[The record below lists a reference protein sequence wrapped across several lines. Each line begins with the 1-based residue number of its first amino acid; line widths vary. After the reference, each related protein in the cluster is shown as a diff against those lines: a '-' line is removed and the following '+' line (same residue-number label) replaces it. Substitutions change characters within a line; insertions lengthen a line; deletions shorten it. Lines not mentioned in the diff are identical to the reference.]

1 MEGALSEPEQMG
13 GGTFQLQDPE
23 FHALTSGGCSLALLL
38 FRPGLQPTLPSLV
51 CPHHSRH
58 AVEKE
63 VPIPLAS
70 GKLCLEFVRCGEV
83 KDDRE
88 VTGKQMMAA
97 HFLWVPA

>member
-1 MEGALSEPEQMG
+1 METILQVEGALSEPEQMG

-23 FHALTSGGCSLALLL
+23 FHALAPGGCSLA
-38 FRPGLQPTLPSLV
+38 LPSLV

-63 VPIPLAS
+63 GPIPLAS

-88 VTGKQMMAA
+88 VTGKQMMAT